1 MRFVRTIRY
10 PDGSV
15 SVIETDTIDLSEVDE
30 IIRSRIIEL
39 WSYPPFRDTV
49 AVDTKESSE
58 VNTLDWS
65 TLKSYRY
72 TARRDLQVFELRVR
86 AGVKARNTDS
96 KPQTVELSALVN
108 NEVIVH
114 LGSLTVDANSTLEDF
129 IDVTAVVDIANA
141 SRDISVDLRA
151 KTSSDNCYTS
161 LTPPIL
167 LEIGYLLS
175 PRQKYKKVGDKLMV
189 IPESILERVE
199 REELERRVAERVL
212 KKLEEEYELE
222 IQVDPRTGRGS
233 ARIKKSGRK

>member
-1 MRFVRTIRY
+1 MRFVKTIRY

-15 SVIETDTIDLSEVDE
+15 SVIETDTIDLSEIDE
-30 IIRSRIIEL
+30 IIRSRIIDL

-49 AVDTKESSE
+49 AVDTNESSE

-72 TARRDLQVFELRVR
+72 TGRRDLQVFELRVR
-86 AGVKARNTDS
+86 AGVTARNTDS
-96 KPQTVELSALVN
+96 EPQTVELSALVN

-129 IDVTAVVDIANA
+129 IDVTAVVDIASA
-141 SRDISVDLRA
+141 SSDISVDLRV
-151 KTSSDNCYTS
+151 KTSSDKCYTS

-167 LEIGYLLS
+167 VEIGYLLS
-175 PRQKYKKVGDKLMV
+175 PRQKYRRVGDKLMV
-189 IPESILERVE
+189 IPESILERIE
-199 REELERRVAERVL
+199 REELERSISERVL

-222 IQVDPRTGRGS
+222 IQIDPRTGRGS
-233 ARIKKSGRK
+233 ARIKKGGRK

>member
-1 MRFVRTIRY
+1 MRFVKTIRY

-15 SVIETDTIDLSEVDE
+15 SVIETDTIDLSEIDE
-30 IIRSRIIEL
+30 IIRSRIIDL

-49 AVDTKESSE
+49 AVDTNESSE

-72 TARRDLQVFELRVR
+72 TGRRDLQVFELRVR
-86 AGVKARNTDS
+86 AGVTARNTDS
-96 KPQTVELSALVN
+96 EPQTVELSALVN

-114 LGSLTVDANSTLEDF
+114 LGSLTVGANTTLEDF
-129 IDVTAVVDIANA
+129 LDTVAVVDIASA

-151 KTSSDNCYTS
+151 KTSSDKCYTS

-167 LEIGYLLS
+167 TEIGYLLS
-175 PRQKYKKVGDKLMV
+175 QRQKYKKVGDKVMV
-189 IPESILERVE
+189 IPESVLLEAEREKLERA
-199 REELERRVAERVL
+199 VAERVL

-222 IQVDPRTGRGS
+222 IEIDQKSGKGS
-233 ARIKKSGRK
+233 ARIKRRAKR

>member
-1 MRFVRTIRY
+1 MSTIICFEVEGELRCEREEELRFRELKEYIDMRIR
-10 PDGSV
+10 
-15 SVIETDTIDLSEVDE
+15 EF
-30 IIRSRIIEL
+30 

-72 TARRDLQVFELRVR
+72 TARRDLQMFELRVR
-86 AGVKARNTDS
+86 AGVVARNTDS
-96 KPQTVELSALVN
+96 EPQTVELSALVN

-114 LGSLTVDANSTLEDF
+114 LGSLTVGANSTLEDF
-129 IDVTAVVDIANA
+129 IDVIAVVDIASA

-151 KTSSDNCYTS
+151 KTSSDKCYTS

-167 LEIGYLLS
+167 VEVGYLFS
-175 PRQKYKKVGDKLMV
+175 PRQKYRRVGDKLMV
-189 IPESILERVE
+189 IPESVLLQAE

-233 ARIKKSGRK
+233 ARVKKSGRK